1 MTLAWALVALITFGM
16 AVWFSVETAEPFVA
30 IFVAIVLITTLIV
43 NLT

>member
-1 MTLAWALVALITFGM
+1 MTLAWALIALITFGI

-30 IFVAIVLITTLIV
+30 IFVAIALLTALIS